1 MAGFY
6 IWETKTL
13 HLQLIPETALD
24 GFKDV
29 IVTLAQEWSEA
40 IVEKSTADL
49 VIKEQEGQ
57 IDVGLSQEETAKF
70 VPGKV
75 RIQVNLLYN
84 DSERDTTVQGVVEA
98 RDNLHRKVMK

>member
-13 HLQLIPETALD
+13 YLQLKPETALD

-29 IVTLAQEWSEA
+29 IVTLAQEWSG
-40 IVEKSTADL
+40 IKVEKLTSDL
-49 VIKEQEGQ
+49 VIKEDVGQ
-57 IDVGLSQEETAKF
+57 INVHLTQKETGQF

>member
-13 HLQLIPETALD
+13 HLQLKPETALD
-24 GFKDV
+24 GVKNV
-29 IVTLAQEWSEA
+29 IVTLAQEWA
-40 IVEKSTADL
+40 GTKVEKSTSDL
-49 VIKEQEGQ
+49 VIKEDVGQ
-57 IDVGLSQEETAKF
+57 INVHLTQEETGQF